1 MDERKT
7 ETREEKRRRRRSR
20 GALLKRFLR
29 GSKRYFAV
37 CILFGLL
44 LTLFDMVTPQIVRL
58 AVDAVIGEDTGE
70 LSPALAALLK
80 RMGGAGA
87 LGEKIWSAALLTV
100 GAGLSAA
107 LCRYLS
113 RVFGARAGETLV
125 KTMRDELYDHIQRL
139 PWSWHMEN
147 ATGDIIQ
154 RCTSDVDAIRNFLQQ
169 NFVAL
174 FNTAALIT
182 MAVWCMMAMDA
193 TLSLVAVA
201 FIPLVVT
208 YSVVFH
214 NRSSKHF
221 LECDENEGVLSTIAQ
236 ENLTGVRVVRAF
248 GRESYERDRFEA
260 QNQVYT
266 NAWMKLCRML
276 ALFWAAGDLSS
287 GLQNMIMLLLCTVR
301 CVNGDFTTGEFVA
314 FLSYNAMLVWP
325 VRQLGRIISQMSR
338 AGVSMDRLS
347 YILDSEPEEDDPE
360 AVEAPMTGDI
370 VFEDVSFGY
379 GEGDEVLSHVS
390 FTIPAGSSFGILGAT
405 GSGKSSLLHLLCR
418 LYRPSSGRITVGGT
432 DIAKMPAAW
441 LRSQIGVVLQE
452 PFLFSRTIGENIGV
466 CGAGAEEIRAAAVT
480 ACVDGDIRSFPKGYD
495 TLVGER
501 GVTLSGGQ
509 KQRVAMARMLSKKT
523 PILVFDDS
531 LSAVDTETDGKIRQA
546 LRRDLGERTT
556 ILVSHRITTL
566 MDCDNILV
574 LEQGRVAESGS
585 SRELYEK
592 GGIYRRVYDMQMS
605 LGMGEEEEA

>member
-347 YILDSEPEEDDPE
+347 YVLDSEPEEDDPE

-432 DIAKMPAAW
+432 DIAKMPAAC

-466 CGAGAEEIRAAAVT
+466 CGASAEEIRAAAVT

>member
-182 MAVWCMMAMDA
+182 MAVWCMAAMDA

>member
-70 LSPALAALLK
+70 LTPALAALLK

-182 MAVWCMMAMDA
+182 MAVWCMAAMDA

-441 LRSQIGVVLQE
+441 LRSQMGVVLQE

-466 CGAGAEEIRAAAVT
+466 CGASAEEIRAAAVT

>member
-1 MDERKT
+1 M
-7 ETREEKRRRRRSR
+7 
-20 GALLKRFLR
+20 
-29 GSKRYFAV
+29 
-37 CILFGLL
+37 CI
-44 LTLFDMVTPQIVRL
+44 
-58 AVDAVIGEDTGE
+58 
-70 LSPALAALLK
+70 
-80 RMGGAGA
+80 
-87 LGEKIWSAALLTV
+87 
-100 GAGLSAA
+100 
-107 LCRYLS
+107 
-113 RVFGARAGETLV
+113 
-125 KTMRDELYDHIQRL
+125 RDR
-139 PWSWHMEN
+139 
-147 ATGDIIQ
+147 
-154 RCTSDVDAIRNFLQQ
+154 
-169 NFVAL
+169 
-174 FNTAALIT
+174 
-182 MAVWCMMAMDA
+182 
-193 TLSLVAVA
+193 A

-405 GSGKSSLLHLLCR
+405 GSGKSSLLHLLCPVSYTH
-418 LYRPSSGRITVGGT
+418 L
-432 DIAKMPAAW
+432 
-441 LRSQIGVVLQE
+441 
-452 PFLFSRTIGENIGV
+452 
-466 CGAGAEEIRAAAVT
+466 
-480 ACVDGDIRSFPKGYD
+480 
-495 TLVGER
+495 TLP
-501 GVTLSGGQ
+501 T
-509 KQRVAMARMLSKKT
+509 KA
-523 PILVFDDS
+523 
-531 LSAVDTETDGKIRQA
+531 
-546 LRRDLGERTT
+546 
-556 ILVSHRITTL
+556 
-566 MDCDNILV
+566 
-574 LEQGRVAESGS
+574 
-585 SRELYEK
+585 
-592 GGIYRRVYDMQMS
+592 
-605 LGMGEEEEA
+605 

>member
-80 RMGGAGA
+80 WMGGAGA
-87 LGEKIWSAALLTV
+87 LGEKIWPAALLTV

-182 MAVWCMMAMDA
+182 MAVWCMAAMDA

-347 YILDSEPEEDDPE
+347 YVLDSEPEEDDPE

-466 CGAGAEEIRAAAVT
+466 CGASAEEIRAAAVT

-592 GGIYRRVYDMQMS
+592 GGIYRWVYDMQMS
-605 LGMGEEEEA
+605 LGMGEEEEV